1 MTSSRCHSATRD
13 LAVGGLDD
21 FGAFPDGLVPDSG
34 VGDPFDAG
42 VGGDLAVGVDDGGD
56 RGAGGAGGEDGGRDG
71 EDDDVAVEGG
81 EVAGEGGGGGWRRGC

>member
-56 RGAGGAGGEDGGRDG
+56 RGAGGEDGGRDG